1 MLKPAL
7 ARFESGGR
15 MLKPVLGQ
23 IRIWAPDAK
32 TGGGQIRIRA
42 IRMLGPLASV
52 QNFLTRGTHSGKF
65 CLFVAEKIQPLPRFL
80 EFHLLK
86 IAVWITISTFLQY
99 LLLVSNN
106 YLSKIAV
113 FAISIPPR

>member
-23 IRIWAPDAK
+23 IRIRAPDAE

-42 IRMLGPLASV
+42 IPDAGPTRFPHPPTVL
-52 QNFLTRGTHSGKF
+52 LTKMGV
-65 CLFVAEKIQPLPRFL
+65 LFFP
-80 EFHLLK
+80 
-86 IAVWITISTFLQY
+86 T
-99 LLLVSNN
+99 
-106 YLSKIAV
+106 
-113 FAISIPPR
+113 

>member
-23 IRIWAPDAK
+23 IRIRAPDAE

-42 IRMLGPLASV
+42 IPDAGPTRFRSLQV
-52 QNFLTRGTHSGKF
+52 QGVGGPGRGWERGDEQ
-65 CLFVAEKIQPLPRFL
+65 VA
-80 EFHLLK
+80 
-86 IAVWITISTFLQY
+86 V
-99 LLLVSNN
+99 
-106 YLSKIAV
+106 
-113 FAISIPPR
+113 